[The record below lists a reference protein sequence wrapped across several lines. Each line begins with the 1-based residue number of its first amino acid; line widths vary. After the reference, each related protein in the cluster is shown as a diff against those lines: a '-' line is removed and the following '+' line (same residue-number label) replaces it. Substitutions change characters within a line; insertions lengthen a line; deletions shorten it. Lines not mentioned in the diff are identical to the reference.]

1 MTDLQSWQREWARQL
16 REENRWRRKAMHR
29 QPGNCRPGSLKK
41 CRRRCVIR

>member
-29 QPGNCRPGSLKK
+29 AARGIAGPDR
-41 CRRRCVIR
+41 